1 MFASSNCEDS
11 TVWNYDYM
19 WLCRPTIDA
28 DLKKKIPAVNNIP
41 VLNIIHISQYL
52 HFQMSVC
59 DNIMNTNCE
68 LNKMGVS
75 YSIIEKR

>member
-1 MFASSNCEDS
+1 M
-11 TVWNYDYM
+11 
-19 WLCRPTIDA
+19 
-28 DLKKKIPAVNNIP
+28 
-41 VLNIIHISQYL
+41 LNIIHISQYL

-75 YSIIEKR
+75 YSKTEKRYWLHGARSNTLHVLNKKSSGFEMFSFRTQNE